1 MKGVAIL
8 LGICFMIALFIILVI
23 YIKFEKEEKK
33 HIEEQLKQMEADTE
47 KIKKQNEKYVQEKKE
62 NEELVQKING
72 ANNLDSADASVKLL
86 QKLSDKG
93 KERHKH

>member
-8 LGICFMIALFIILVI
+8 LGICFMIALFIILVL

-62 NEELVQKING
+62 NEELAQKMSAGNDI
-72 ANNLDSADASVKLL
+72 DSFDAGLELL
-86 QKLSDKG
+86 QKQSDKG
-93 KERHKH
+93 KHRHN